1 MIRTLSV
8 IARRPA
14 GPTRQS
20 MALINGVWCYGL
32 LRCARN
38 DGGKVVAL

>member
-1 MIRTLSV
+1 MMRTLSV
-8 IARRPA
+8 IARRPK

-20 MALINGVWCYGL
+20 IALINAVWCYGL

-38 DGGKVVAL
+38 DVGKVVAL